1 MEGNMSYCEKCG
13 TKLEDKDKFCKK
25 CGTKVIKE
33 HPKEKTLEETTL
45 EKENTSEEEMDKL
58 KDKNNI
64 DESTILINSEDVHN
78 ELEKTY
84 KTMVKERNRES
95 FSKED
100 YDEMENDDFE
110 EDDDEDYGNKNKK
123 ILVFTSIFVIVIC
136 FITAFLF
143 KDNIMCNHYIKK
155 ADKEMSE
162 IEKIRN
168 YNKALGYK
176 YKDEIINEIYETVK
190 NTEDFEEKLSGVYKL
205 KEEDKK
211 KVLNK
216 IFSYKANDSFQKEN
230 YEECAKLLEKA
241 KKNGYNIKEFAKYN
255 ELLTKLNTEDKK
267 QFEDNSS
274 SQYTYKNSNPTIGE
288 SHVNSLGDVYY
299 KNHNEYNNLQGY
311 IVPQS
316 NQRYLT
322 EDELKNYDKYTLDLI
337 RNEIYA
343 RYGYAFKEE
352 PFKSYFSNKN
362 WYVKDESFKGADS
375 ELNNYELK
383 NIKLLL
389 ELSSKK

>member
-1 MEGNMSYCEKCG
+1 MSYCEKCG
-13 TKLEDKDKFCKK
+13 TKLEDRDKFCKK

-322 EDELKNYDKYTLDLI
+322 EDELKNYDKYTLNLI

-389 ELSSKK
+389 ESASKK

>member
-1 MEGNMSYCEKCG
+1 MSYCEKCG

-33 HPKEKTLEETTL
+33 HPKEKNLEETTL

>member
-1 MEGNMSYCEKCG
+1 MSYCEKCG
-13 TKLEDKDKFCKK
+13 TKLEDRDKFCKK

-33 HPKEKTLEETTL
+33 HPKEKNLEETTL

-84 KTMVKERNRES
+84 KTMVKEKNKES
-95 FSKED
+95 SSKEN
-100 YDEMENDDFE
+100 YDEMGNDDFE

-123 ILVFTSIFVIVIC
+123 ILVFTSIFVIAVC

-190 NTEDFEEKLSGVYKL
+190 NTEDFEEKLSGVYKI

-322 EDELKNYDKYTLDLI
+322 EDEFKNYDKYTLDLI

>member
-1 MEGNMSYCEKCG
+1 MSYCKKCG
-13 TKLEDKDKFCKK
+13 TKLEDKDKFCRK
-25 CGTKVIKE
+25 CGAKVIKE
-33 HPKEKTLEETTL
+33 HPKEKILEETTF
-45 EKENTSEEEMDKL
+45 EKENTSEEEMDKS
-58 KDKNNI
+58 KEGNNI
-64 DESTILINSEDVHN
+64 DGSTILINSEDVHN

-84 KTMVKERNRES
+84 KTMVKEKNKES
-95 FSKED
+95 FSKEN

-123 ILVFTSIFVIVIC
+123 ILVFTSIFVIAVC

-155 ADKEMSE
+155 ANKEISE

-176 YKDEIINEIYETVK
+176 YKDEIINQIYETVK
-190 NTEDFEEKLSGVYKL
+190 NTEDFEEKISGVYKL

-216 IFSYKANDSFQKEN
+216 VFSYKVNDSFQKEN

-274 SQYTYKNSNPTIGE
+274 NQYTYKNSTPTIGE
-288 SHVNSLGDVYY
+288 SYVNSLGDVYY

-322 EDELKNYDKYTLDLI
+322 ADELKNYDKYTLDLI

-389 ELSSKK
+389 ELASKK

>member
-1 MEGNMSYCEKCG
+1 MSYCEKCG
-13 TKLEDKDKFCKK
+13 TKLEDRDNFCKK

-33 HPKEKTLEETTL
+33 HPKEKILEEITL
-45 EKENTSEEEMDKL
+45 EKENTSEEMDKP
-58 KDKNNI
+58 KEENNI
-64 DESTILINSEDVHN
+64 DQSTIVINSEDVHN

-84 KTMVKERNRES
+84 ETMVKEKNKKS
-95 FSKED
+95 FSKGN
-100 YDEMENDDFE
+100 YDEMEDVDFE
-110 EDDDEDYGNKNKK
+110 EDDEDYGNKNKK
-123 ILVFTSIFVIVIC
+123 ILVFASIFIVVIC

-155 ADKEMSE
+155 ASKEMSE
-162 IEKIRN
+162 TEKIRN

-176 YKDEIINEIYETVK
+176 YKDEIVNEIYETVK
-190 NTEDFEEKLSGVYKL
+190 NTVDFEEKLSGVYKL
-205 KEEDKK
+205 KEGDRKK
-211 KVLNK
+211 ILNK
-216 IFSYKANDSFQKEN
+216 VFIYKANDSFQKES

-241 KKNGYNIKEFAKYN
+241 KKNGYNIKDFPKYN

-274 SQYTYKNSNPTIGE
+274 GQYTYKNSNPTIGE
-288 SHVNSLGDVYY
+288 SYVNSLGNVYY
-299 KNHNEYNNLQGY
+299 KDHNEYNNLQGY
-311 IVPQS
+311 IIPQS

-362 WYVKDESFKGADS
+362 WYVKDESFKGSDS
-375 ELNNYELK
+375 ELNEHELK

>member
-1 MEGNMSYCEKCG
+1 MSYCEKCG
-13 TKLEDKDKFCKK
+13 TKLEDRDKFCKK

-362 WYVKDESFKGADS
+362 LYVKDESFKGADS

>member
-1 MEGNMSYCEKCG
+1 MSYCEKCG
-13 TKLEDKDKFCKK
+13 TKLEDRDKFCKK

-33 HPKEKTLEETTL
+33 HPKEKNLEETTL

-299 KNHNEYNNLQGY
+299 KNHNEYNNVQGY

>member
-1 MEGNMSYCEKCG
+1 MSYCEKCG
-13 TKLEDKDKFCKK
+13 TKLEDRDKFCKK

-33 HPKEKTLEETTL
+33 HPKEKNLEETTL

>member
-1 MEGNMSYCEKCG
+1 MSYCEKCG
-13 TKLEDKDKFCKK
+13 TKLEDRDKFCKK

-123 ILVFTSIFVIVIC
+123 ILVFTSIFVIAIC

-216 IFSYKANDSFQKEN
+216 VFIYKANDSFQKEN

-274 SQYTYKNSNPTIGE
+274 SQYTYKNSDPTIGE

-343 RYGYAFKEE
+343 RYGYVFKEE

-362 WYVKDESFKGADS
+362 WYVKDKSFKGADS

>member
-1 MEGNMSYCEKCG
+1 MSYCEKCG

-190 NTEDFEEKLSGVYKL
+190 NTEDFEEKLSAVYKL

>member
-1 MEGNMSYCEKCG
+1 MSYCEKCG
-13 TKLEDKDKFCKK
+13 TKLEDGDKFCKK

-33 HPKEKTLEETTL
+33 HPKEKILEETTL
-45 EKENTSEEEMDKL
+45 EKENTSEEEMDKS

-123 ILVFTSIFVIVIC
+123 ILVFASIFVVVVC

-143 KDNIMCNHYIKK
+143 KDNIMCNLYIKK
-155 ADKEMSE
+155 ANKEMSGT
-162 IEKIRN
+162 EKILN

-176 YKDEIINEIYETVK
+176 YKDEIVNEIYETIK

-216 IFSYKANDSFQKEN
+216 VFIYKANDSFQKEN

-274 SQYTYKNSNPTIGE
+274 SQYTYKNSNSTIGE
-288 SHVNSLGDVYY
+288 SYVNSLGDVYY

-362 WYVKDESFKGADS
+362 WYVKDERFKGADS
-375 ELNNYELK
+375 QLNNYELK

-389 ELSSKK
+389 ELASKK